1 MIAVLA
7 DRLEIAQ
14 LIFKKAQ
21 KSALPPPPHPP
32 AAAES
37 EAESYLEVK
46 DKGGRTAVHCAAHKV
61 ISLPRPDLFPF
72 TAKFS
77 TFYET
82 LTHIS
87 CDSWFSFS

>member
-21 KSALPPPPHPP
+21 KSALPPPHPP

-37 EAESYLEVK
+37 EEESYLEVK
-46 DKGGRTAVHCAAHKV
+46 DKGGRTALHCAAHKV
-61 ISLPRPDLFPF
+61 ISLPRPALFPLN
-72 TAKFS
+72 AKSS
-77 TFYET
+77 TFY
-82 LTHIS
+82 
-87 CDSWFSFS
+87 